1 MIYNSTITNVNESDI
16 MSLLENA
23 EDRFEY
29 YTMAEATA
37 ITVAEQEEN
46 WTRFMK
52 GIGLSELSTVMEGQE
67 VVYEGARL
75 KGFIEKA
82 KAFFKMALN
91 KLAELTKR
99 FMAKIDQ
106 IFKTNDSFVKKYGST
121 LEKMDQADVNKA
133 LEGFKGYKFENME
146 NPKYAEP
153 AKIEITAAK
162 AETIANDDTYTK
174 EHAEDILV
182 PGSKDGSFSERLTI
196 YFYGSKEKIEL
207 NNINLKEQLGY
218 MKETKKLKQD
228 AKKSYTE
235 AAKKIKTFIKE
246 LEKAEREALKN
257 PGDDQTLKQGQYI
270 DQAYSKVISYW
281 KAYSNGAH
289 QKHGT
294 YMRALG
300 ARNAQARAICTRA
313 INAGHK
319 AAGKGKREE
328 LKAKTEGFINT
339 DAFLGAVEFI

>member
-106 IFKTNDSFVKKYGST
+106 IFKTNDSFVKK
-121 LEKMDQADVNKA
+121 
-133 LEGFKGYKFENME
+133 
-146 NPKYAEP
+146 
-153 AKIEITAAK
+153 
-162 AETIANDDTYTK
+162 
-174 EHAEDILV
+174 
-182 PGSKDGSFSERLTI
+182 
-196 YFYGSKEKIEL
+196 
-207 NNINLKEQLGY
+207 
-218 MKETKKLKQD
+218 
-228 AKKSYTE
+228 
-235 AAKKIKTFIKE
+235 
-246 LEKAEREALKN
+246 
-257 PGDDQTLKQGQYI
+257 
-270 DQAYSKVISYW
+270 
-281 KAYSNGAH
+281 
-289 QKHGT
+289 
-294 YMRALG
+294 
-300 ARNAQARAICTRA
+300 
-313 INAGHK
+313 
-319 AAGKGKREE
+319 
-328 LKAKTEGFINT
+328 
-339 DAFLGAVEFI
+339 